1 MQKTLNKYDLKRM
14 LRISDPFLLVDTVD
28 NIVPKKSGIGQ
39 KVLKK
44 DDWFF
49 ASHFTDE
56 PVIAGDLTNRVYVAN
71 YNCRFTFCYA
81 F

>member
-39 KVLKK
+39 KG
-44 DDWFF
+44 
-49 ASHFTDE
+49 S
-56 PVIAGDLTNRVYVAN
+56 
-71 YNCRFTFCYA
+71 
-81 F
+81 